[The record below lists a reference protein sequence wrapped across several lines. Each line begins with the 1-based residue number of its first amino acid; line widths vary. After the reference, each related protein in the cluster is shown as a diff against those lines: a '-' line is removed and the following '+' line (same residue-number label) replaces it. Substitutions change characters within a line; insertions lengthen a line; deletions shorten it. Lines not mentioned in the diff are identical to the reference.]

1 MSECATTA
9 GDRAMRQNR
18 DMPRSNRPR
27 QRRAPDPETEA
38 VDLSRALSGA
48 RRTEVKRDGLWN
60 VQPQSAAAAVKDYV
74 CPGCG
79 LAIAERVAHV
89 VTWRADG
96 ILGEA
101 DDLAARRH
109 WHAGCWATRT

>member
-1 MSECATTA
+1 
-9 GDRAMRQNR
+9 
-18 DMPRSNRPR
+18 MPRSNR
-27 QRRAPDPETEA
+27 RRGDDFEPT
-38 VDLSRALSGA
+38 DLSHVLIEHRH
-48 RRTEVKRDGLWN
+48 TEPRHDGLWN
-60 VQPQSAAAAVKDYV
+60 VQPISPTGAVKVYI

-79 LAIAERVAHV
+79 LEIAPGVAHT

-109 WHAGCWATRT
+109 WHLHCWKTRP